1 MQRKNNMT
9 EVQGRPIHFDLTD
22 ESREIFESI
31 VISRFSVRDDD
42 DEVLSVCR
50 QTKLDRWSADLRDS
64 SAHQV

>member
-1 MQRKNNMT
+1 MT
-9 EVQGRPIHFDLTD
+9 EIQGRPIYFDLTD